1 MSPFS
6 AFPGPD
12 DAAQT
17 ASSVM
22 ELLEILWGGGR
33 DLATAPL
40 SASQLRVMYVLERHD
55 GINLRTLT
63 EALDSTPSSA
73 SRLCDRLEAVGFLDR
88 APSTTSRR
96 ELELRLSGRGLAFLA
111 ELRSR
116 RERQIE
122 AALGGMSAADRKAL
136 VRGLESFQAA
146 LAGTV
151 RPPALGVAETP
162 AASRSA

>member
-6 AFPGPD
+6 ALPGPG

-17 ASSVM
+17 ASSVV

-40 SASQLRVMYVLERHD
+40 SASQLRVMYVLERQD

-111 ELRSR
+111 ELRAR
-116 RERQIE
+116 RERQIGAVLDAMPPAE
-122 AALGGMSAADRKAL
+122 RKAL
-136 VRGLESFQAA
+136 VRGLESFQDV

-151 RPPALGVAETP
+151 RPPALGVAGSPSAT
-162 AASRSA
+162 RSA